1 MKKKILLLSNKISPE
16 GGYKAAYNFYK
27 LLQKDSKVIFYT
39 KNIIKNNISNNLKL
53 KTYLLINT
61 IFWKIT
67 SKFHNISITLPA
79 FDYVYEKNL
88 NKFDNIILQYSNS
101 IISLKFLESISKK
114 KIFIF
119 LHDEWIINGIF
130 HFKDQKC
137 LSKYKFLNFIE
148 NLFYKI
154 KKKSYLKLEN
164 VTIVGNCN
172 WITNKA
178 KMSRVFNNANYIT
191 MYNSID
197 TNFFKRDNSINY
209 KKKFGFDS
217 SKKNI
222 LFLVKGGF
230 NNFRKGGDIF
240 QKLLKVAPK
249 NINFICIRGA
259 GYQNFSNNF
268 KNIHFID
275 QVFDQ
280 KTLKEL
286 YLASD
291 LNLTLSRNECI
302 PYSIIESMSCGIPNI
317 ANNVGGINEAIEHK
331 NTGWL
336 VKNNSISSILNG
348 IDWIFSSKKIRDK
361 ISLNSRK
368 KIKTQFSKKNTK
380 LIIARDILK

>member
-27 LLQKDSKVIFYT
+27 LLQKDSKVILYT
-39 KNIIKNNISNNLKL
+39 NNLIKNNISNNLKL
-53 KTYLLINT
+53 KIYHLINT

-67 SKFHNISITLPA
+67 SKFYNISITLPA
-79 FDYVYEKNL
+79 FDYVYEKNP

-119 LHDEWIINGIF
+119 LHDEWIVNGFF
-130 HFKDQKC
+130 HFKDQKY
-137 LSKYKFLNFIE
+137 LSKHKFLNFIE
-148 NLFYKI
+148 NLFCKI

-164 VTIVGNCN
+164 VTIIGNCN

-178 KMSRVFNNANYIT
+178 KRSRVFNNANYIT

-209 KKKFGFDS
+209 KKKFGLDS

-249 NINFICIRGA
+249 NINFICIRGI

-280 KTLKEL
+280 KILKEL

-348 IDWIFSSKKIRDK
+348 IDWIFSSKKIQHN